1 VANKAKNDARLG
13 FRLNSQAKELIERA
27 ALLNGQSLS
36 DFATST
42 LLEKARQIVQAEA
55 TRTLT
60 ERDAM
65 TFLVMLDDDRPN
77 KSLRKAAGRYKARA
91 RHG

>member
-1 VANKAKNDARLG
+1 MSAETKNDARLD

-27 ALLNGQSLS
+27 AALNGQSVS

-42 LLEKARQIVQAEA
+42 LVEKARQVVQAET

-60 ERDAM
+60 ERDARL
-65 TFLVMLDDDRPN
+65 FLAMLDDKRPN
-77 KSLRKAAGRYKARA
+77 TALKRAARRYKAR